1 MNAIFDGC
9 KESAR
14 QTVTA
19 KINEVHSE
27 VAALICPAKKLPL
40 KISKNSQEN
49 MCWSFFINKVAGVLQ
64 LS

>member
-14 QTVTA
+14 QTVKA
-19 KINEVHSE
+19 KINEAHSE
-27 VAALICPAKKLPL
+27 VAALICPAKKLLL

-49 MCWSFFINKVAGVLQ
+49 TC
-64 LS
+64 

>member
-14 QTVTA
+14 QTVKA
-19 KINEVHSE
+19 KINEAHSE
-27 VAALICPAKKLPL
+27 VVALICPAKKLPL

-49 MCWSFFINKVAGVLQ
+49 TC
-64 LS
+64 